1 MTTSTSKLFESPPET
16 AGNYA
21 AALLAPY
28 LDAAGLSAPT
38 EQVLVV
44 APPLPRLPLVLAI
57 FTHSRLARLAWSTPL
72 AALTEPKGRLS
83 DDSIDGV
90 PLVCGI
96 ACILRQFH
104 QSATQEYVD
113 CLMQLLRALIHT
125 AFSGSSS
132 AKIAG

>member
-1 MTTSTSKLFESPPET
+1 M
-16 AGNYA
+16 
-21 AALLAPY
+21 
-28 LDAAGLSAPT
+28 
-38 EQVLVV
+38 
-44 APPLPRLPLVLAI
+44 
-57 FTHSRLARLAWSTPL
+57 
-72 AALTEPKGRLS
+72 
-83 DDSIDGV
+83 

-132 AKIAG
+132 AKPMEAPADACTLIQYLELFSRHAAVDVPSLELYKSACDVV